1 VRPNDREPSVKLE
14 EFREEVR
21 REFGDRLQ
29 RATPANVQDFLA
41 RMQSQLFLDTGKGD
55 QGFELNETA
64 SDYNEIVTQFFA
76 RVLQAK
82 PEQLEE
88 ALMMLWL
95 VGFELHFARLE
106 EEYADRF
113 AAMFHEGEEDEE
125 S

>member
-1 VRPNDREPSVKLE
+1 MKLE

-21 REFGDRLQ
+21 REFGDELQ
-29 RATPANVQDFLA
+29 RATPANVQDFLV
-41 RMQSQLFLDTGKGD
+41 RMQSQLFFDAGKGE

-64 SDYNEIVTQFFA
+64 ADYNEIVTQFFA

-106 EEYADRF
+106 DEYSDRF
-113 AAMFHEGEEDEE
+113 AAMFRERNEEDEP
-125 S
+125 